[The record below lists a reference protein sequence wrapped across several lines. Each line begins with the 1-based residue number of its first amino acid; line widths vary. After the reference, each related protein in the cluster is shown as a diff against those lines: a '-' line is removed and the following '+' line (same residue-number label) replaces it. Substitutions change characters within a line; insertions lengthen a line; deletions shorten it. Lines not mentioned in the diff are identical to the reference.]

1 MGGDVTCAAFCPA
14 VAACLWR
21 TNPNPAWV
29 AFTLISPFPYNH
41 EQTLKEEV
49 AQLTAR
55 AEAAEAG
62 TNRRSVW
69 LEACGWKRGGGGH
82 LGARRCWVVPLR
94 SK

>member
-1 MGGDVTCAAFCPA
+1 MGVMLRVPLFVLPC
-14 VAACLWR
+14 AACLWR

-29 AFTLISPFPYNH
+29 AFTLISPFPYTN

-62 TNRRSVW
+62 TNREVAGSGV
-69 LEACGWKRGGGGH
+69 GGH